1 MADTD
6 EKANQTPLSPQSL
19 EAAVAERAAE
29 RAAQMSHDIP
39 RLRTFADDLSEEIK
53 KKGTTVAS
61 IVQQERE
68 RAAREIALDDD
79 PKPKTQAWR
88 NPVLLIG
95 TLALLSIGG
104 LTLGGAYVY
113 TLINAPVA
121 AIEEPTIIFP
131 NKTRAIDVPNFRSLS
146 DTLLAERTGADLALG
161 EILYVR
167 PSFLD
172 ATTSPEALLRQFNA
186 PAGLLREA
194 QSVML
199 GVHSF
204 DRNQPFIIIE
214 ITQYDRAYGAMLAWE
229 EDMARGLGNFFKPKD
244 GTVPPTLAFTDKVIQ
259 NIDVRVSQPEW
270 PIMYAFPRR
279 DVLVITTNQYTLL
292 EVVTRLSAQGG
303 PVR

>member
-6 EKANQTPLSPQSL
+6 EKVSSDPNEPQL
-19 EAAVAERAAE
+19 IEAEVRARAAA
-29 RAAQMSHDIP
+29 RDAQLSHDIP

-79 PKPKTQAWR
+79 PKPKTSPFQNSA
-88 NPVLLIG
+88 LLIG
-95 TLALLSIGG
+95 TLALIIVGG
-104 LTLGGAYVY
+104 LALGGAYVY
-113 TLINAPVA
+113 SIINTEVTIVA
-121 AIEEPTIIFP
+121 EPTIIFP
-131 NKTRAIDVPNFRSLS
+131 NKTRVIDVPNFRSLS
-146 DTLLAERTGADLALG
+146 DTLLVERTGADLALG
-161 EILYVR
+161 EVLHVR
-167 PSFLD
+167 PAFIQ
-172 ATTSPEALLRQFNA
+172 ATTSPEVVLAQFNA

-194 QSVML
+194 RSVMV

-214 ITQYDRAYGAMLAWE
+214 ITQYDRAYGAMLGWE

-244 GTVPPTLAFTDKVIQ
+244 GTIPPTLAFTDKVIQ

-279 DVLVITTNQYTLL
+279 DVLVITTNQYTLF
-292 EVVTRLSAQGG
+292 EVVTRLSAQGN